1 MKPALARLGSPVAG
15 YKRIKLWDDFLLA
28 TQMTA
33 TKMILNGEM
42 FFLFLPE
49 KLNKK
54 RENDFFDAPSS
65 Y

>member
-42 FFLFLPE
+42 FFCFFL
-49 KLNKK
+49 KN
-54 RENDFFDAPSS
+54 
-65 Y
+65 